1 MVDDEAARLDRVKQL
16 ASLLDDLDA
25 SAKSSRIRTSELL
38 HSQTSSPP
46 DSPTQREYTIS
57 QQSTIPSHAP
67 TNKRDR
73 RDLSDIHEHS
83 EDSELLSDLDEM
95 INNIPSDEEPDPH
108 FSPAAQSTPRDVLRD
123 QSKNL
128 ARDLFQRE
136 NARDIPNDR
145 DDGVSPV
152 RGLKSA
158 QRTPAANKTPGKTVD
173 FKDTSVSPL
182 SFPPILSICCEGI

>member
-1 MVDDEAARLDRVKQL
+1 MDRVKQL

-46 DSPTQREYTIS
+46 DSPIQREYTTS
-57 QQSTIPSHAP
+57 QQSTIPSQP
-67 TNKRDR
+67 LPRNKRDR
-73 RDLSDIHEHS
+73 RDLSDIHEHRS
-83 EDSELLSDLDEM
+83 EDDSELLSDLDEM

-108 FSPAAQSTPRDVLRD
+108 FSPAAQSTPRNPTS
-123 QSKNL
+123 QKSKSL
-128 ARDLFQRE
+128 ARELFTRS
-136 NARDIPNDR
+136 NNNPVDDD
-145 DDGVSPV
+145 DDGDVEEVGVTPV

-173 FKDTSVSPL
+173 FKDTSV
-182 SFPPILSICCEGI
+182 PPP

>member
-1 MVDDEAARLDRVKQL
+1 MDRVKQL

-57 QQSTIPSHAP
+57 QQSTVPSHP
-67 TNKRDR
+67 PLNKRDR
-73 RDLSDIHEHS
+73 HDLSNIHEHS
-83 EDSELLSDLDEM
+83 EDSELLSDLDDM

-108 FSPAAQSTPRDVLRD
+108 FSPAAQSTPRDALRD
-123 QSKNL
+123 KNKNL
-128 ARDLFQRE
+128 ARDLFQRDP
-136 NARDIPNDR
+136 RDNER

-173 FKDTSVSPL
+173 FKDTSVSTPTPFTL
-182 SFPPILSICCEGI
+182 FR

>member
-1 MVDDEAARLDRVKQL
+1 MDRVKQL

-57 QQSTIPSHAP
+57 QQSTVPSHP
-67 TNKRDR
+67 PPNKRDR

-83 EDSELLSDLDEM
+83 EDSGLLSDLDDM
-95 INNIPSDEEPDPH
+95 INNIPSDEEHDPH
-108 FSPAAQSTPRDVLRD
+108 FSPAAQSTPRDALRD

-128 ARDLFQRE
+128 ARDLFQRDP
-136 NARDIPNDR
+136 RDNER

-173 FKDTSVSPL
+173 FKDTSVSTPTPL
-182 SFPPILSICCEGI
+182 LFFGEWI

>member
-1 MVDDEAARLDRVKQL
+1 MDRVKQL

-46 DSPTQREYTIS
+46 DSPTQREYTTS
-57 QQSTIPSHAP
+57 QQSTLPSHP
-67 TNKRDR
+67 PQNTKRDR

-83 EDSELLSDLDEM
+83 EDSQLLSDLDEM

-108 FSPAAQSTPRDVLRD
+108 FSPAAQSTPRDIAREKK
-123 QSKNL
+123 QNL
-128 ARDLFQRE
+128 ARELFSRNNHNNNGDNTDE
-136 NARDIPNDR
+136 EEEEEV
-145 DDGVSPV
+145 VSPV

-173 FKDTSVSPL
+173 FKDTSVRTPKD
-182 SFPPILSICCEGI
+182 IHR

>member
-1 MVDDEAARLDRVKQL
+1 MDRVKQL

-46 DSPTQREYTIS
+46 DSPIQREYTAS
-57 QQSTIPSHAP
+57 QQSTIPSQAP
-67 TNKRDR
+67 LPAQNKRDR
-73 RDLSDIHEHS
+73 RDLSDIHEHRS
-83 EDSELLSDLDEM
+83 EDDSELLSDLDEM

-108 FSPAAQSTPRDVLRD
+108 FSPAAQSTPRNPIIS
-123 QSKNL
+123 QKSKSL
-128 ARDLFQRE
+128 ARELFTHTH
-136 NARDIPNDR
+136 NNPV
-145 DDGVSPV
+145 DDDDDDDVEEVGVSPV

-173 FKDTSVSPL
+173 FKDTSV
-182 SFPPILSICCEGI
+182 PPPPFTSES